1 MEVPRMPLD
10 PSLAGY
16 ETAKLTVTFE
26 ADAVA
31 RFADAIGDP
40 NPLFRDVDRA
50 RAAGFAAPLTPPT
63 FVVRYLVPLA
73 EVGLD
78 TAHAQVLHAEQE
90 YEYARAPMV
99 GDIVTLWHRV
109 ASLRQ
114 SRRPDGM
121 AIMVV
126 ETLGEAGGA
135 PLYAGRSKLLV
146 REGEAGG
153 ARAGADEAPARATV
167 SEGAPLGTLVKH
179 VTQQQ
184 ITAYAEAGGD
194 HNPIHLDPEAARA
207 VGLDGTIAH
216 GMLTMAFMGQ
226 LVTDWV
232 AVLPAPG
239 GWVTRLRSRFQAMV
253 RPGDTLTIT
262 GTLRTG
268 EASRQRMEVWA
279 ENQLGERVT
288 TGSAEVALP
297 GE

>member
-1 MEVPRMPLD
+1 MPLD
-10 PSLAGY
+10 PTLAGY
-16 ETAKLTVTFE
+16 ETAKLAVTFE
-26 ADAVA
+26 ASAVA

-40 NPLFRDVDRA
+40 NPIFRDAERA
-50 RAAGFAAPLTPPT
+50 RAAGFTAPLAPPT

-90 YEYARAPMV
+90 YEYARAPLV
-99 GDIVTLWHRV
+99 GDALSLWHRV
-109 ASLRQ
+109 ASVRQ

-126 ETLGEAGGA
+126 ETLGEAAGGT
-135 PLYAGRSKLLV
+135 PLFTGRSKLLV

-153 ARAGADEAPARATV
+153 SSARADDAPGRATAP
-167 SEGAPLGTLVKH
+167 EGAPVGPLVKW
-179 VTQQQ
+179 VTQEQ

-194 HNPIHLDPEAARA
+194 HNPIHLDPAAARA

-226 LVTDWV
+226 LLTDWL
-232 AVLPAPG
+232 AAQPTPG
-239 GWVTRLRSRFQAMV
+239 GWVTRLRTRFQAMV

-262 GTLRTG
+262 GTLGAR
-268 EASRQRMEVWA
+268 EAGTQRVDVWA
-279 ENQLGERVT
+279 ENQRGERVT
-288 TGSAEVALP
+288 SGSAAVTLP
-297 GE
+297 GA